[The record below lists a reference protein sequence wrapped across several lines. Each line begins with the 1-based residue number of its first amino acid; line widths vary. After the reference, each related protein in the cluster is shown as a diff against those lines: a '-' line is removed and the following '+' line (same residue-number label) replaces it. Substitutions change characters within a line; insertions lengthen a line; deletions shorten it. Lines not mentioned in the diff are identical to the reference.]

1 MIMHF
6 NTFSNQTAT
15 IVSTDLCKCASC
27 CQLVHAVNKLCC
39 NQIFG
44 TQLGILAG
52 LALVDLNNGHKTIR
66 VAVSRL
72 LCVFSSC
79 SRRECLG
86 ISSTGCFYRPH
97 VCLSSNQH
105 GLSTEEKI

>member
-72 LCVFSSC
+72 LCMFFPVVLEENVWVYIAQVVF
-79 SRRECLG
+79 
-86 ISSTGCFYRPH
+86 TGH